1 MYTKVEICN
10 MALAN
15 YGGGEIVSL
24 TENTE
29 EARVL
34 NLLYE
39 NCRQAILAKGIWNF
53 ATSYTGS
60 LALLDEAE
68 HPTYK
73 YVYALPSK
81 CLKVLQVYNS
91 NIDLQFQQYMP
102 DYEVFNYGSRKAL
115 ATDIEGAKCKYVVDE
130 DNTAIYTP
138 EFVTCLSYL
147 LSARCV
153 ESLTGNAQIVSEMD
167 AKYQVAFQDALLSNA
182 RENKSN
188 LQYPSGFLDFR
199 NSNGIRKKLRGW

>member
-15 YGGGEIVSL
+15 FGGGEIVSL

-39 NCRQAILAKGIWNF
+39 NCRQAVLAKGIWNF
-53 ATSYTGS
+53 AIGYTKT
-60 LALLDEAE
+60 LAVLEEAE
-68 HPTYK
+68 HPIYNF
-73 YVYALPSK
+73 VYALPGK
-81 CLKVLQVYNS
+81 CLKVLQVYSDNV
-91 NIDLQFQQYMP
+91 NLRFEQYNP
-102 DYEVFNYGSRKAL
+102 EFEVFNYGSRKAV
-115 ATDIEGAKCKYVVDE
+115 ATDIPMAHCKYIVDE

-167 AKYQVAFQDALLSNA
+167 AKYQVALQDALLSNA
-182 RENKSN
+182 RENKTN
-188 LQYPSGFLDFR
+188 LQYPSSFLDFR